1 MRDFKE
7 EKKML
12 KNLRVASPATAGV
25 PLTVTKHEP
34 DYEAVSW

>member
-7 EKKML
+7 EKNAEKL
-12 KNLRVASPATAGV
+12 KGSLSSYGGV

-34 DYEAVSW
+34 DYEAVS